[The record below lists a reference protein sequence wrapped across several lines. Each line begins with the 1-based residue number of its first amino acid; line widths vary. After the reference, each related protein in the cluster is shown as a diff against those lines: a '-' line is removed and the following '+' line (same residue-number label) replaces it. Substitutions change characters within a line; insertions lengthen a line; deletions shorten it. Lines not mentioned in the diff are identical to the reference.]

1 MATQKFT
8 MSQSV
13 TEGQRNAALEST
25 FGGSV
30 ILLNTDTTL
39 SFAKFDEKTDK
50 WKKCSAKEIENGDY
64 LGFVTFERNGKTG
77 ERATPVVNML
87 WGETYFPIYVNA
99 LIKRRFNPL
108 TEEVYTY
115 VGTLNTF
122 VATLRGKTIQEVFEA
137 IKKEVNEKKHKGL
150 RAVLSNTMIIARN
163 GDTMNVEFNEYNW
176 QD

>member
-8 MSQSV
+8 MSQNVSDA
-13 TEGQRNAALEST
+13 QRNAALESN

-39 SFAKFDEKTDK
+39 FFAVFDAKSNK
-50 WKKCSAKEIENGDY
+50 WVKATTAQVKEGAY
-64 LGFVTFERNGKTG
+64 LGFVTFERNGKVG
-77 ERATPVVNML
+77 ERATPVINTL
-87 WGETYFPIYVNA
+87 WGDTYFPIYVNA
-99 LIKRRFNPL
+99 LIKRRYNPL

-115 VGTLNTF
+115 VGTLNQF
-122 VATLRGKTIQEVFEA
+122 VATLRGETIAKVFEA
-137 IKKEVNEKKHKGL
+137 IKSEVNAKKHKGL

-176 QD
+176 LD

>member
-8 MSQSV
+8 MSHSV

-30 ILLNTDTTL
+30 VLLSTDTKIE
-39 SFAKFDEKTDK
+39 FAKLDEKTGK
-50 WKKCSAKEIENGDY
+50 WTKCTKSQIENGDY
-64 LGFVTFERNGKTG
+64 LGFVTFERNGKSG
-77 ERATPVVNML
+77 ERATPVINCL
-87 WGETYFPIYVNA
+87 WGDTYFPIYLNA

-108 TEEVYTY
+108 TEEIYTY

-122 VATLRGKTIQEVFEA
+122 VATLRGKTIQEVFNA
-137 IKKEVNEKKHKGL
+137 IKNESKKHKGL

-163 GDTMNVEFNEYNW
+163 GDTMNIEFNEYNW
-176 QD
+176 FD